1 MDGYRPTRVVR
12 MLARLFAAFYV
23 LGWIIAGV
31 LLVAVLMGEAG
42 GSGFTL
48 SLPVTVDLRDSRLQS
63 AWTGQ
68 AGAISLQEADATLR
82 VPFTVAPASFRV
94 AMYVTMVAALAIK
107 MLFLYHLRELF
118 RRVRDGAPFDPG
130 NAARLRWL
138 GGLIVAGHLLYI
150 IAGGWLGRIVL
161 SSLTDASI
169 ALRPSLWLDERLL
182 FSFNEGLIVLAA
194 VLFALA
200 EIFNRGAELE
210 DEQSLVV

>member
-1 MDGYRPTRVVR
+1 VDVGEVR
-12 MLARLFAAFYV
+12 IQS
-23 LGWIIAGV
+23 GWKNQ
-31 LLVAVLMGEAG
+31 
-42 GSGFTL
+42 
-48 SLPVTVDLRDSRLQS
+48 P
-63 AWTGQ
+63 
-68 AGAISLQEADATLR
+68 GAISLQESDARLR
-82 VPFTVAPASFRV
+82 LPLKVAPASFRV
-94 AMYVTMVAALAIK
+94 AMYVTMAAGMAMLI
-107 MLFLYHLRELF
+107 LFLYHLRELF

-130 NAARLRWL
+130 NAGRLRWL
-138 GGLIVAGHLLYI
+138 GGLIVAGHVLTVV
-150 IAGGWLGRIVL
+150 AGGWLGRSVL

>member
-1 MDGYRPTRVVR
+1 M
-12 MLARLFAAFYV
+12 A
-23 LGWIIAGV
+23 
-31 LLVAVLMGEAG
+31 
-42 GSGFTL
+42 
-48 SLPVTVDLRDSRLQS
+48 
-63 AWTGQ
+63 
-68 AGAISLQEADATLR
+68 
-82 VPFTVAPASFRV
+82 
-94 AMYVTMVAALAIK
+94 AALAIK

-138 GGLIVAGHLLYI
+138 GGLIIAGHVLNV
-150 IAGGWLGRIVL
+150 IAGGLLGRIVL
-161 SSLTDASI
+161 GSLTDASI